1 MPGVKDLIDRVPTLY
16 TCISRI
22 PRRKRKDTYI
32 NNAVAARHKRRSVCG
47 EIDSQVI
54 QLIDVAESILRRH
67 GRPNLLLRVE
77 SGDAVQRRVHIP
89 RRDTVD
95 PDIMLSPFRRERFPQ
110 LDDGR
115 FRRVV
120 TALLLGVVDDG
131 ARHRCDEDD
140 RAAVA
145 GRNHGAAACLGHEEG
160 AGDVDVDEAA
170 ELFRVVILG
179 LDVGTE

>member
-1 MPGVKDLIDRVPTLY
+1 MSGVEDLIDRVPTLY
-16 TCISRI
+16 ACISRI
-22 PRRKRKDTYI
+22 PRRKRKETYVD
-32 NNAVAARHKRRSVCG
+32 NTVAARHKRRSVRS
-47 EIDSQVI
+47 EIDGQVI
-54 QLIDVAESILRRH
+54 QLVDIAESILRRH
-67 GRPNLLLRVE
+67 GRPDFLLRVK
-77 SGDAVQRRVHIP
+77 GRDAIQRRIHIS

-95 PDIMLSPFRRERFPQ
+95 PDIVLGPFRSERFPQ